1 MVEGV
6 SGGAGE
12 SVVEWGSV
20 IRDPVYVMCVMQD
33 TKRKVTVYVQLLDL
47 FYKIYC
53 KSNIVIVIVIYIQW
67 YQFNSVLLY
76 QQIPR
81 VTNYF

>member
-1 MVEGV
+1 
-6 SGGAGE
+6 
-12 SVVEWGSV
+12 
-20 IRDPVYVMCVMQD
+20 MCVMQD
-33 TKRKVTVYVQLLDL
+33 TKHKVTVYVQLLDL

-81 VTNYF
+81 VTNDF